1 MKAICEDGTEIECA
15 NFTAIDSG
23 VLLTKD
29 RKRDKVIGFVP
40 NEGLRYV
47 VPEEASTEH
56 RRDIE
61 GRTSEGAHPDRGP
74 SPSGSE
80 YERERERENVAML
93 RDRLD
98 RLEARLDLLAD
109 NDAERSAPTTMGGR
123 SRDASGSDEIDPETP
138 GSSVAPEAAT
148 GETRAEPAAESDS
161 EPEPVSESAGDEF
174 DGSEGNDGENSDERE
189 RGTSGFDPVAIVAGQ
204 DDPEASTHGTER
216 TEDNEDTDLGTIDV
230 IGSDPVATVA
240 GQAEEAADER
250 EERSES
256 SAEGETG
263 DESGN
268 ESGTELQRIDGL
280 GPTYAGRLEAEGVE
294 TLADLEATDATEV
307 ASIADVSETRAGE
320 WIEQVGELTG

>member
-80 YERERERENVAML
+80 YERERERERENVAML

-98 RLEARLDLLAD
+98 RLEARLDLSTG
-109 NDAERSAPTTMGGR
+109 NNAERPVSAATMGGR

-138 GSSVAPEAAT
+138 EPSAAPEAAA
-148 GETRAEPAAESDS
+148 GGTRAEPAVESDS

-204 DDPEASTHGTER
+204 DDPEASAHGTER

-230 IGSDPVATVA
+230 MGSDPVATVA
-240 GQAEEAADER
+240 GQTEASANERAEETTSSGEGQ
-250 EERSES
+250 ES
-256 SAEGETG
+256 DETG
-263 DESGN
+263 S
-268 ESGTELQRIDGL
+268 ELQRIDGL

>member
-29 RKRDKVIGFVP
+29 RKRDEVIGFVP

-109 NDAERSAPTTMGGR
+109 NDAERPVSAATIEGR

-174 DGSEGNDGENSDERE
+174 GGSEGNDGENGGERE

-216 TEDNEDTDLGTIDV
+216 TEDNEDTDLGTID
-230 IGSDPVATVA
+230 IMGSDPVATVA
-240 GQAEEAADER
+240 GQTEASANERAEETT
-250 EERSES
+250 S
-256 SAEGETG
+256 SGEGE
-263 DESGN
+263 ESD

-280 GPTYAGRLEAEGVE
+280 GPTYAGRLEAEGIE

-320 WIEQVGELTG
+320 WIE

>member
-80 YERERERENVAML
+80 YEQKRERERENVAML

-98 RLEARLDLLAD
+98 RLEARLDLSTG
-109 NDAERSAPTTMGGR
+109 NNAERPVSAATMGGR
-123 SRDASGSDEIDPETP
+123 SRDASGSDEIDPETSE
-138 GSSVAPEAAT
+138 SSAAPEAAA
-148 GETRAEPAAESDS
+148 GGTRAEPAVESDS

-174 DGSEGNDGENSDERE
+174 DGSEGNGGERE

-216 TEDNEDTDLGTIDV
+216 TEDNEDTDLGTID
-230 IGSDPVATVA
+230 IMGSDPVATVA
-240 GQAEEAADER
+240 GQTEASANERAEETT
-250 EERSES
+250 S
-256 SAEGETG
+256 SGEGE
-263 DESGN
+263 ESD

-280 GPTYAGRLEAEGVE
+280 GPTYAGRLEAEGIE

-320 WIEQVGELTG
+320 WIEQVGESTG

>member
-98 RLEARLDLLAD
+98 RLEARLDLSTG

-174 DGSEGNDGENSDERE
+174 DESEGNDSENGGERE
-189 RGTSGFDPVAIVAGQ
+189 RRMSGFDPVAIIAGQ

-263 DESGN
+263 DESGD

-280 GPTYAGRLEAEGVE
+280 GPTYAGRLEAEGIE